1 MRITTSI
8 AEIETEIIDAM
19 ADQMDI
25 NDENT
30 DTVSKTRA
38 RKIY

>member
-19 ADQMDI
+19 DQMDI

-38 RKIY
+38 RKI